1 MAECSQNNADQ
12 LRSGLLPSQREA
24 INKKAAR
31 HLKEVAYVRGCKK
44 AKETRGAA
52 CWREPDSMKYIG
64 VGKQFGTPGSWG
76 FGENDAAAQWYC
88 LTPSDG
94 SNKGKHRTPQSSI
107 ALKVIVRVIHGLTI
121 LATITAPWV
130 KRTQN
135 PDFACTMVLQTFLE
149 LEKKVGRLPRRWS
162 EHFDAGDGNWQNTT
176 LLFYC
181 YLVEMDIFDEVNI
194 ARHMTG
200 HTHEK
205 VDGWHVHL
213 RAFMLGLLKS
223 VTGAVVALPE
233 QLRKAMTNDGPKSVW
248 NRNSTRCMWA
258 GHLNYAWKFA
268 EFFQGKTT
276 VQRDKFISSFKG
288 RHSLNKIVETHEFW
302 IFKTEIEGR
311 KRTCFK
317 YRTRQ
322 DLGLMSEGKLAP
334 DFWRTPEAHPKGVP
348 VFNKDADFSQ
358 FPKLGGFK
366 ENWFEGLK
374 FQAAETFVRENNNF
388 KNDSPW
394 MSYFNPEWEASS
406 TNAAEQVRQYWNE
419 APVTQEQF
427 LQQLNGRV
435 SFALPKKWT
444 ERDSDGRA
452 YRGWRMENPIDASS
466 NSSAGAANGE
476 NNGEVKEWRPR
487 EWDREGV
494 QLVMHPAGGGYEAV
508 TRETIKAA
516 EKVQLKKY
524 EAEQAN
530 AEAWRSDE
538 PVCVGTFVY
547 LVQHPSDIHGAFS
560 QPLVLALV
568 TAIERANGEAD
579 DGEEGSTNPDDQLL
593 VQYCTASAYDR
604 DYRVATKR
612 EEQSTARGSR
622 GKGRKNR
629 GRIVVWTGTVRREAV
644 TIANV
649 VTSKNKEG
657 AGQSATAKK
666 VMPFNAQSRTTF
678 RVCGYTTRPLLRR
691 HELAGENFPSCC
703 DV

>member
-1 MAECSQNNADQ
+1 
-12 LRSGLLPSQREA
+12 
-24 INKKAAR
+24 
-31 HLKEVAYVRGCKK
+31 
-44 AKETRGAA
+44 
-52 CWREPDSMKYIG
+52 
-64 VGKQFGTPGSWG
+64 
-76 FGENDAAAQWYC
+76 
-88 LTPSDG
+88 
-94 SNKGKHRTPQSSI
+94 
-107 ALKVIVRVIHGLTI
+107 
-121 LATITAPWV
+121 
-130 KRTQN
+130 
-135 PDFACTMVLQTFLE
+135 
-149 LEKKVGRLPRRWS
+149 
-162 EHFDAGDGNWQNTT
+162 
-176 LLFYC
+176 
-181 YLVEMDIFDEVNI
+181 
-194 ARHMTG
+194 
-200 HTHEK
+200 
-205 VDGWHVHL
+205 
-213 RAFMLGLLKS
+213 
-223 VTGAVVALPE
+223 
-233 QLRKAMTNDGPKSVW
+233 
-248 NRNSTRCMWA
+248 
-258 GHLNYAWKFA
+258 
-268 EFFQGKTT
+268 
-276 VQRDKFISSFKG
+276 
-288 RHSLNKIVETHEFW
+288 
-302 IFKTEIEGR
+302 
-311 KRTCFK
+311 
-317 YRTRQ
+317 
-322 DLGLMSEGKLAP
+322 MSEGRLAP

-444 ERDSDGRA
+444 EQDSDGRA

-560 QPLVLALV
+560 QPLILALV
-568 TAIERANGEAD
+568 TEIERANGEAD

-691 HELAGENFPSCC
+691 HEFAGENFPSCC